1 MWMGGTGDP
10 RASGTAM
17 RVTDCCPRS
26 AHHKMVLP
34 SSPTMNSI
42 WYEQAQ
48 VQICN
53 ILIYNVV
60 ICRSDLLSTS
70 NTYTNNLKKHKVI
83 EVYLNKIQIPSKK
96 NTVNY

>member
-17 RVTDCCPRS
+17 RVTDCWPRS

-34 SSPTMNSI
+34 SSPIMNSI
-42 WYEQAQ
+42 WYEQVQ

-53 ILIYNVV
+53 ILIYKVV
-60 ICRSDLLSTS
+60 I
-70 NTYTNNLKKHKVI
+70 NLQK
-83 EVYLNKIQIPSKK
+83 
-96 NTVNY
+96 